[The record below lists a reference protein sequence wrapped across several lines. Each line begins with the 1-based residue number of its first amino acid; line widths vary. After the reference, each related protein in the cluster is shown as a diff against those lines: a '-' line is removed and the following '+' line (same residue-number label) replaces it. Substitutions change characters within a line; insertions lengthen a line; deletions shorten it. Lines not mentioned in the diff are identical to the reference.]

1 MKYILLLFLYIIL
14 INNVLAQQKDTIHTV
29 NLNEKARYV
38 GINITPL
45 VTQFIPLNRTNPRI
59 SGPYN
64 FIYKRFNEKG
74 SAFVVAAGVDVLEF
88 GASESNFH
96 LNIRLGWEERRA
108 FYYNWQYAF
117 GASALWTMG
126 NFNTPGATSNGSDLS
141 IGIAPTFSVGYALNE
156 TISMGTETMLYI
168 GFINESNEGIN
179 ISFVPPVA
187 IYLNF
192 KLTNKPKKS
201 RK

>member
-1 MKYILLLFLYIIL
+1 MKYILFFILHILL
-14 INNVLAQQKDTIHTV
+14 INNSLAQQKDTTNTIP
-29 NLNEKARYV
+29 LNQRARYV
-38 GINITPL
+38 GINVTPL
-45 VTQFIPLNRTNPRI
+45 LTQFIPLNKTNPRI

-74 SAFVVAAGVDVLEF
+74 SAFVAAAGVDVLQF
-88 GASESNFH
+88 GASEGNFH

-108 FYYNWQYAF
+108 FYNNWQYAL

-126 NFNTPGATSNGSDLS
+126 NFNTTGATSQGSDIG
-141 IGIAPTFSVGYALNE
+141 IGIAPTFSVAYTVNE
-156 TISMGTETMLYI
+156 AISVGTEAMLYL
-168 GFINESNEGIN
+168 GLFSDVTNGPA

-192 KLTNKPKKS
+192 KLPNKTQK
-201 RK
+201 